1 MQFSPLWQ
9 ILQTLPALIYSPNS
23 SNINTAAVTKAIR
36 NRGFSSSAAA
46 ATAVKGGAVSAAG
59 RVKKTGEETPAGKQR
74 VSSWIPDP
82 RTGFYRPDNV
92 AEEIDAAELRALLLK
107 KH

>member
-1 MQFSPLWQ
+1 MSRSFATAGLLSA
-9 ILQTLPALIYSPNS
+9 ALTN
-23 SNINTAAVTKAIR
+23 AIR

-46 ATAVKGGAVSAAG
+46 VTTAVKGGAVSAAGRMKKTAG

>member
-1 MQFSPLWQ
+1 MSRSFATAGLLS
-9 ILQTLPALIYSPNS
+9 
-23 SNINTAAVTKAIR
+23 AAVTKAIR
-36 NRGFSSSAAA
+36 NRGFSSSASAA
-46 ATAVKGGAVSAAG
+46 ATAG

>member
-1 MQFSPLWQ
+1 MSRSFATAGLLS
-9 ILQTLPALIYSPNS
+9 
-23 SNINTAAVTKAIR
+23 AAVTKAIR
-36 NRGFSSSAAA
+36 NRGFSSSASAA

>member
-1 MQFSPLWQ
+1 MSRSFATAGLLSA
-9 ILQTLPALIYSPNS
+9 ALTN
-23 SNINTAAVTKAIR
+23 AIR

-46 ATAVKGGAVSAAG
+46 VTTAVKGGAISAAS
-59 RVKKTGEETPAGKQR
+59 RVKKTGEDTPAGKQR

>member
-1 MQFSPLWQ
+1 MSRSFATAGLLSA
-9 ILQTLPALIYSPNS
+9 ALTN
-23 SNINTAAVTKAIR
+23 AIR
-36 NRGFSSSAAA
+36 NRGFSSSAAAAAA

>member
-1 MQFSPLWQ
+1 MSRSFATAGLLSA
-9 ILQTLPALIYSPNS
+9 ALTN
-23 SNINTAAVTKAIR
+23 AIR

-46 ATAVKGGAVSAAG
+46 VTTAVKGGAVSAAG
-59 RVKKTGEETPAGKQR
+59 RMKKTGEETPAGKQR

>member
-1 MQFSPLWQ
+1 MSRSFATAGLLSA
-9 ILQTLPALIYSPNS
+9 ALTN
-23 SNINTAAVTKAIR
+23 AIR

-46 ATAVKGGAVSAAG
+46 VTTAVKGGAVSAAG
-59 RVKKTGEETPAGKQR
+59 RMKKTGEET